1 MADDTEDTA
10 GRTTTDPSAVDP
22 STEEQT
28 SQQAGV
34 LPTGVLPTDGDLLAS
49 DLMHAAHVLPPDMVA
64 NVELTLDHLSAT
76 IDLFDV
82 PPFDFGDSGGDA
94 G

>member
-28 SQQAGV
+28 SQQA
-34 LPTGVLPTDGDLLAS
+34 TVLPTDGDLLAS

-64 NVELTLDHLSAT
+64 NVELTLDHLSTT

-82 PPFDFGDSGGDA
+82 PPFDFGDSGGD
-94 G
+94 GG

>member
-1 MADDTEDTA
+1 MAKDAEDTA
-10 GRTTTDPSAVDP
+10 GGTTIDPSAVDP

-28 SQQAGV
+28 SQQAS
-34 LPTGVLPTDGDLLAS
+34 VLPTDSDLLAS
-49 DLMHAAHVLPPDMVA
+49 DLMHAAHLLPPDMVA

>member
-1 MADDTEDTA
+1 
-10 GRTTTDPSAVDP
+10 
-22 STEEQT
+22 
-28 SQQAGV
+28 
-34 LPTGVLPTDGDLLAS
+34 
-49 DLMHAAHVLPPDMVA
+49 MVA